1 MYWFSQRVYQWWHA
15 VSSCWQ
21 KKETLLCM
29 WPTGYD
35 AAQTRCFQSQRREKN
50 SPPFLS
56 LSSLPVSQLYMFNEL
71 ASFLHPPPPTAT
83 FPPCPHL
90 LFLVA
95 LSFLYPMFF
104 LLAFTTLQRGLR
116 EKTTLCYQETFFF
129 CHSISLSQSHIPC
142 QECEICKGGKSHC
155 CRSNNRVNKRTLFK
169 LRFTDLGTC
178 KTDNCIKKPILH
190 FNLSTRIVLISRHH
204 LNTNSLC
211 WGL

>member
-1 MYWFSQRVYQWWHA
+1 MTCCVLLLTEERNVALHVANRVRRCPD
-15 VSSCWQ
+15 S
-21 KKETLLCM
+21 LL
-29 WPTGYD
+29 PIP
-35 AAQTRCFQSQRREKN
+35 AERKN

-71 ASFLHPPPPTAT
+71 ASFLHPPPTAT

-142 QECEICKGGKSHC
+142 QECEICKGGKI
-155 CRSNNRVNKRTLFK
+155 TLLQK
-169 LRFTDLGTC
+169 
-178 KTDNCIKKPILH
+178 
-190 FNLSTRIVLISRHH
+190 
-204 LNTNSLC
+204 
-211 WGL
+211 